1 MIDYEFMNEVSSKI
15 EKAKEEKEEAEE
27 MKRQDRKDLLQGFT
41 FLVIFA
47 ILILFVGYVEGL

>member
-15 EKAKEEKEEAEE
+15 EKAKEEKEAAEE